1 MQLSVTRRHRSGSA
15 ARTGALAALGF
26 GTGLAAGFLIGTL
39 FGSGGHRRVGRI
51 VRSAGR
57 GPTAREGRVV
67 LRDRVR
73 AALAADPDLHGQTFE
88 LLAVGRT
95 GLELHG
101 WVTSRAVRARALRVA
116 EAAAGPEPIINRLL
130 VRGEDDS
137 HVALVRDDAPR
148 SA

>member
-1 MQLSVTRRHRSGSA
+1 MQPSVTRRHRSESV

-26 GTGLAAGFLIGTL
+26 GTGLAAGFLLGTL
-39 FGSGGHRRVGRI
+39 FGSGGHRRVGRL

-57 GPTAREGRVV
+57 RPTTREGRTV
-67 LRDRVR
+67 LLERVR
-73 AALAADPDLHGQTFE
+73 AALAADPDLRGQAFE

-116 EAAAGPEPIINRLL
+116 EAAAGTEPIINRLL
-130 VRGEDDS
+130 VHGEDDS